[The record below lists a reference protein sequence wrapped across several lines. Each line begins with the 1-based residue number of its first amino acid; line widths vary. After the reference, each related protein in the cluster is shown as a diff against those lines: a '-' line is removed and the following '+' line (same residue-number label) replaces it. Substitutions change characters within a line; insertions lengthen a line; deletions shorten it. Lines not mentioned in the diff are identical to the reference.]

1 MTKKSKRIVLALIF
15 IAILGLMGLIV
26 YSFQTRPVYHL
37 ESEESI
43 ESLESNQILDNM
55 DVFPLDGDINH
66 HYIGIAE
73 TTKSDGINLDQ
84 IEVILLNNNKFII
97 IETFGTSKTEYIGLY
112 EKQDTKYNLYVKYK
126 ATNCTKEEYNPDV
139 LEIFINMDESIYYEE
154 INSNPDESREVIKL
168 IDDENHDIKILDD
181 YLCLN

>member
-1 MTKKSKRIVLALIF
+1 MTKKSRRIVLALIF
-15 IAILGLMGLIV
+15 IAILDLIGLIV
-26 YSFQTRPVYHL
+26 YSFDNRPVYHL

-43 ESLESNQILDNM
+43 ESIESTQLD
-55 DVFPLDGDINH
+55 DIELFPLDGEILH
-66 HYIGIAE
+66 HYTGIAE

-112 EKQDTKYNLYVKYK
+112 EKVDTKYNLYVKYK
-126 ATNCTKEEYNPDV
+126 ASNCVKEEYNQDTI
-139 LEIFINMDESIYYEE
+139 EIFINMDESIYYEE
-154 INSNPDESREVIKL
+154 MSTNAEESQEVIKL
-168 IDDENHDIKILDD
+168 IDDDNHDIKLLDD